1 MNKKY
6 KLKLNCFCES
16 KNSKLLFYYKKK
28 PNKET
33 DFKIKK
39 KEYFRKY
46 KICKICKH
54 VYGEHNIN
62 LNSITKESKV
72 YSFIV
77 RDDFLRHLNAI
88 LIRWLEKLART
99 YKATIN

>member
-39 KEYFRKY
+39 KENFRKY
-46 KICKICKH
+46 KICKI
-54 VYGEHNIN
+54 
-62 LNSITKESKV
+62 
-72 YSFIV
+72 
-77 RDDFLRHLNAI
+77 
-88 LIRWLEKLART
+88 
-99 YKATIN
+99 